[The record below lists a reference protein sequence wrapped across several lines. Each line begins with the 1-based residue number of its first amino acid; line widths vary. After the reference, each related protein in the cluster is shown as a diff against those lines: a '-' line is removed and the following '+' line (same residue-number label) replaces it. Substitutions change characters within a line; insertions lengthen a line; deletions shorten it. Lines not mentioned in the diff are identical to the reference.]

1 MTKNLMLAAIVAIG
15 AVLAGCD
22 SKPPGCADTETL
34 QTAKQL
40 VTDPLR
46 PERPEETDPDGIG
59 TGFDKALKL
68 DVQNIVSEGYQAD
81 KKKQMCKGMLRVTL
95 PDGKG
100 LEREI
105 EYSTQ
110 RTVDQKDRF
119 MLEITN
125 IQPVIM
131 QLAAVRNGYV
141 DARRWSGNWGG
152 TYSCSGVG
160 GATDGPQGP
169 FSMPV
174 TMVVDGNDA
183 KLERVT
189 KGGGVE
195 TLKGRLSG
203 ALSLAGAGAN
213 SADDRWETTFHGEAK
228 GRKATAE
235 GLIRIAGGAILRH
248 CKLDLT
254 QGAVAPPAPA
264 VAATGTAPA
273 PAMATSTS
281 AVASASAPATG
292 STPAAVQAAPVSS
305 TPVATLCTTSEQ
317 VVFSCSTGKKL
328 VSLCASPNL
337 KADTGTMTYRVG
349 NVGQP
354 LEMQYPDAGV
364 RSQTAFKQGTLTY
377 ARGGVVFVSFERG
390 DYRYV
395 VFSGSGH
402 GWTNEGVVVEKAG
415 KRIAHLACV
424 GNAQSVL
431 DEASNKVLSLLPVDA
446 AGFQLP

>member
-1 MTKNLMLAAIVAIG
+1 MTKTLMLAAIVAIG
-15 AVLAGCD
+15 AMLVGCD

-34 QTAKQL
+34 QTAKRL

-46 PERPEETDPDGIG
+46 PERPEEADPDGIG
-59 TGFDKALKL
+59 AGFDKALKL

-81 KKKQMCKGMLRVTL
+81 KKKQMCKGMLRITL
-95 PDGKG
+95 PDGRG

-119 MLEITN
+119 MLQIEN
-125 IQPVIM
+125 IQPVIL
-131 QLAAVRNGYV
+131 QLSVVRSQYV
-141 DARRWSGNWGG
+141 DARRWTGNWGG

-160 GATDGPQGP
+160 GASDGPQGP

-189 KGGGVE
+189 KGDGVE
-195 TLKGRLSG
+195 TLKGTLSG
-203 ALSLAGAGAN
+203 ALSLAGTGAN

-235 GLIRIAGGAILRH
+235 GLIRIAGGPILRH

-254 QGAVAPPAPA
+254 QGAVATASPA
-264 VAATGTAPA
+264 VPATGTAPA
-273 PAMATSTS
+273 TAASPS
-281 AVASASAPATG
+281 AVVSASAPATG
-292 STPAAVQAAPVSS
+292 STPAAVQAPPVVS
-305 TPVATLCTTSEQ
+305 TPVATLCTTGEQ

-337 KADTGTMTYRVG
+337 TAEAGSMTYRVG

-354 LEMQYPDAGV
+354 PEMQYPDAGV
-364 RSQTAFKQGTLTY
+364 RPQTAFKQGSQTY
-377 ARGGVVFVSFERG
+377 VGGSVVFVSFVRDE
-390 DYRYV
+390 YRYV
-395 VFSGSGH
+395 VFSGSGK
-402 GWTNEGVVVEKAG
+402 GWTKEGVLVEKAG
-415 KRIAHLACV
+415 KRIAHLACAAD
-424 GNAQSVL
+424 AQSVL
-431 DEASNKVLSLLPVDA
+431 DEVSSKVLSTLPPD
-446 AGFQLP
+446 GGGLQLP